1 MDVLML
7 FPSAKSGSL
16 GVTEIA
22 ATLGLS
28 KAAVHRVLGS
38 LRSRN
43 LLILDVTGRRYA
55 LGPATLSLGLAYLD
69 RLDVRTLALPEMHEL
84 MVATQETATLS
95 IRTGDTRI
103 YVEQVLPDREVKMTV
118 PIGKAYPL
126 HTGGSSKAFLAWLE
140 PEALN
145 RYFELPLAK
154 LTADSV
160 ISEDALRGELAV
172 IREQGFAKS
181 FGERQAGAAS
191 VAAPIFAYDGSVAA
205 VISVAGPSER
215 LRSGADFAA
224 ALLTQATTRLS
235 ARFGY
240 VDPAAHRD
248 PAARRDPADTE
259 ELTLLTTS
267 EKKP

>member
-1 MDVLML
+1 MPVQPSKTIQTVERAMDVLML
-7 FPSAKSGSL
+7 FPASKSGSL

-22 ATLGLS
+22 AMLGLS

-43 LLILDVTGRRYA
+43 LLVPDATGRRYV
-55 LGPATLSLGLAYLD
+55 LGPATLALGLAYLE
-69 RLDVRTLALPEMHEL
+69 RLDIRTLALPEMQHL

-118 PIGKAYPL
+118 PLGKPFPL
-126 HTGGSSKAFLAWLE
+126 HTGGSSKAFLAWLS
-140 PEALN
+140 PEEMN
-145 RYFELPLAK
+145 RYIELPLVS

-160 ISEDALRGELAV
+160 TSVDVLRGELAA
-172 IREQGFAKS
+172 IREQGFATS

-191 VAAPIFAYDGSVAA
+191 VAAPVFAHDGSVAA

-215 LRSGADFAA
+215 LRESAA
-224 ALLTQATTRLS
+224 SAAVLLTQATSRLS

-240 VDPAAHRD
+240 VP
-248 PAARRDPADTE
+248 PFSN
-259 ELTLLTTS
+259 L
-267 EKKP
+267 